1 MGAIKETVLNAETY
15 EEIVAEIENQKDKVI
30 SDSVVAKTA
39 PSEVKNNLSL
49 PDFITAD
56 ANVIEM
62 LKSLK
67 VQVGDVAQI
76 MRDIKLNL
84 EATNDDATNSLN

>member
-1 MGAIKETVLNAETY
+1 MGAIKETVLDTETY
-15 EEIVAEIENQKDKVI
+15 EEIVGEIENQKDKVI
-30 SDSVVAKTA
+30 SDSEVAKTA
-39 PSEVKNNLSL
+39 SAAVKTNLSI

-56 ANVIEM
+56 ADVIEM

-67 VQVGDVAQI
+67 VQVGDVAQT

-84 EATNDDATNSLN
+84 ETTNDDATNSLK

>member
-39 PSEVKNNLSL
+39 SSEVKNNLSL

-67 VQVGDVAQI
+67 VQVGDVAQT